1 MIDLSSV
8 FHEKAFINGQWSD
21 ADSGAT
27 FDVRNPATGE
37 VIGHVPNMG
46 AAETDRA
53 IEAAEQARVA
63 WENKT
68 GKERAAILKRWA
80 QSIRDNLEP
89 LAQLLTAE
97 QGKPIAQAR
106 VDVSVGADY
115 VDWFA
120 EEAVRVAGETLAA
133 HRSDLDVSV
142 LKEPRGVTAAIEP
155 WNFPAAMVTRGV
167 APALAAG
174 CPVVLKP
181 SEDTPFT
188 ALALAGLGEKAG
200 IPPGV
205 LNVVTG
211 DRDAASTIGTE
222 LTTHAAVRAVTF
234 TGSTRVGKIL
244 MSQCVDTLKHPVME
258 LGGNAPF
265 IVFESAD
272 VDKAV
277 KGLLMSKFYNAGQ
290 ACISPNRIYVH
301 ESRYDEFVQKFA
313 EGTKTLKLGPGID
326 PTNDVGPLINEL
338 AVKKVEG
345 LVNDAVAKG
354 ATIASGGA
362 RREDGSLFFQP
373 TVLTGITSDMAIA
386 AEEIFGP
393 VAAIQ
398 KFKDEAEVVCK
409 ANNTPAG
416 LAAYFYTN
424 DMNQYF
430 RVRGALKAGMVGVN
444 EPYITGL
451 AAPFHGI
458 KESGT
463 GTSLGHGIEEFLET
477 KSVVVGGVQKL
488 TL

>member
-8 FHEKAFINGQWSD
+8 FHEKAFINGQWRD
-21 ADSGAT
+21 ADNGAT

-37 VIGHVPNMG
+37 VIAHVPNMG
-46 AAETDRA
+46 AVETDRA
-53 IEAAEQARVA
+53 IEAAEQARIG

-80 QSIRDNLEP
+80 QLIRENLEP
-89 LAQLLTAE
+89 LARLLTDE
-97 QGKPIAQAR
+97 QGKPLAQAR
-106 VDVSVGADY
+106 VDVSVSADY
-115 VDWFA
+115 IDWFA
-120 EEAVRVAGETLAA
+120 EEAVRVAGETLAP

-200 IPPGV
+200 IPAGV

-211 DRDAASTIGTE
+211 DRDAAPTIGTE
-222 LTTHAAVRAVTF
+222 LATHSIVRAVTF

-244 MSQCVDTLKHPVME
+244 MRQCVDTLKHPVME

-301 ESRYDEFVQKFA
+301 ESRYDEFVQKFTDGVKA
-313 EGTKTLKLGPGID
+313 LKLGPGND
-326 PTNDVGPLINEL
+326 TTSDVGPLINDL
-338 AVKKVEG
+338 AATKVEG

-354 ATIASGGA
+354 ATVACGGA
-362 RREDGSLFFQP
+362 RREAGSLFFQP
-373 TVLTGITSDMAIA
+373 TVLTGITPDMAIA
-386 AEEIFGP
+386 VEEIFGP

-398 KFKDEAEVVCK
+398 KFTDEVAVVRA
-409 ANNTPAG
+409 ANSTPAG
-416 LAAYFYTN
+416 LAAYFYTK
-424 DMNQYF
+424 DLEQAY
-430 RVRGALKAGMVGVN
+430 RIRGALKAGMIGVN

-477 KSVVVGGVQKL
+477 KSVFVGGVQKL